1 MDFYTN
7 KVIWITGASSGIGA
21 ELALQLSRQKASL
34 ILTARNQRA
43 LQEIQ
48 QVCLQHTPH
57 CVLLPADLTDAGS
70 LAPLAQQALDIFGHI
85 DVLINNAGV
94 TQRAF
99 AEDTAPEVDRR
110 LMEINFFTPV
120 ALTKLLLP
128 HFRARKTGHVTV
140 ISSMAGLMGFPKR
153 TAYAA
158 AKHALKGYFE
168 TLQVEHTIPGFYAT
182 IVSPGRIQTPISL
195 NALTASGQPHSKMD
209 SGQQNGIPVDVC
221 VRSILKGI
229 AGHQRHIVIARSERI
244 LWWLHKWWP
253 SLYYR
258 IARNTGLKDE

>member
-1 MDFYTN
+1 MAFYTD

-21 ELALQLSRQKASL
+21 ELALQLSKQKASL
-34 ILTARNQRA
+34 ILSARNHDA
-43 LQEIQ
+43 LQEIRRA
-48 QVCLQHTPH
+48 CLQHTQR
-57 CVLLPADLTDAGS
+57 CVLLPADLSDSNQLES
-70 LAPLAQQALDIFGHI
+70 LVQQALGIFGHI

-94 TQRAF
+94 TQRSF

-120 ALTKLLLP
+120 TLTKLLLP
-128 HFRARKTGHVTV
+128 HFRARKTGHVAV
-140 ISSMAGLMGFPKR
+140 LSSMAGLMGFPKR

-182 IVSPGRIQTPISL
+182 IVSPGRIQTPISV
-195 NALTASGQPHSKMD
+195 NALTASGQTHNKMD
-209 SGQQNGIPVDVC
+209 AGQQNGIPVEAC
-221 VRSILKGI
+221 ARKILNGI
-229 AGHQRHIVIARSERI
+229 ARHKNHIVIARSERI
-244 LWWLHKWWP
+244 LWWFHKWWP

-258 IARNTGLKDE
+258 IARKTGLKDE

>member
-1 MDFYTN
+1 MDFYTD
-7 KVIWITGASSGIGA
+7 KVVWITGASSGIGK

-34 ILTARNQRA
+34 ILTARNRDALQDIQRA
-43 LQEIQ
+43 
-48 QVCLQHTPH
+48 CLQHTPH
-57 CVLLPADLTDAGS
+57 CALLPADLTDAGN
-70 LAPLAQQALDIFGHI
+70 LAPLAQQALDTFGHI

-99 AEDTAPEVDRR
+99 AEDTAPAIDRQ

-128 HFRARKTGHVTV
+128 HFRARKTGHVAV
-140 ISSMAGLMGFPKR
+140 LSSMAGLMGFPKR

-158 AKHALKGYFE
+158 AKHAIKGYFE

-209 SGQQNGIPVDVC
+209 AGQQHGIPVDVC
-221 VRSILKGI
+221 ARRILKAI
-229 AGHQRHIVIARSERI
+229 ATHKRHLVIARSERI
-244 LWWLHKWWP
+244 LWWLHKWCP
-253 SLYYR
+253 PLYYR
-258 IARNTGLKDE
+258 IARNAGLKDE